1 LRIGTKS
8 LRTIA
13 SRLAAARQY
22 RELLPPAFDF
32 DSFEVDATRAIAL
45 GELLKSADEL
55 RDAVHD
61 TVLAVAH
68 RAMVAASSVYGYI
81 QVGSDSAQRLKRT
94 VDKLATRSVRATTE
108 ESPAAP
114 AKAAV
119 PATTAAPAAASQPP
133 APASVAKVDPAS
145 EPTNQAA

>member
-1 LRIGTKS
+1 MNPDALVG
-8 LRTIA
+8 RTLEHFHI
-13 SRLAAARQY
+13 
-22 RELLPPAFDF
+22 E
-32 DSFEVDATRAIAL
+32 EKL
-45 GELLKSADEL
+45 GEGGIGVVY
-55 RDAVHD
+55 RAVD
-61 TVLAVAH
+61 
-68 RAMVAASSVYGYI
+68 
-81 QVGSDSAQRLKRT
+81 QRLKRT